1 MGSQSAGW
9 YEDPESDQ
17 HWRYWDGSEWGIRKD
32 RVAGPSESD
41 GPPGYV
47 NDAVASSPK
56 KRRSDWKIAAVAL
69 AVALVLWL
77 VVGAM
82 WLYLEPS
89 PTASAPA
96 RPPTQTTPAP
106 PAAKPAPGPSLT
118 TSQRNAVRKA
128 NDYLDVL
135 AFSKSG
141 LVSQLEYNGYST
153 ADATY
158 AVNSIS
164 VNWNEQAAKK
174 AKSYL
179 DVMAFSRSGLIE
191 QLEYNGFT
199 RAQAEYGVSKVG
211 Y

>member
-41 GPPGYV
+41 KTTGYV

-56 KRRSDWKIAAVAL
+56 KRWSAWKIAAI
-69 AVALVLWL
+69 ALVVIVL
-77 VVGAM
+77 VGSM
-82 WLYLEPS
+82 LPDPEPS
-89 PTASAPA
+89 TTAAAPA
-96 RPPTQTTPAP
+96 RPPMSSTPAP
-106 PAAKPAPGPSLT
+106 PAAKPAPEPSLT

-128 NDYLDVL
+128 NGYLDVL

-141 LVSQLEYNGYST
+141 LVTQLEYEGYST

-158 AVNSIS
+158 AVNSIN

-179 DVMAFSRSGLIE
+179 DVMAFSKSGLIT
-191 QLEYNGFT
+191 QLEYEGFT